1 MSKIISTGSYLPKR
15 EVSNTEFIE
24 QTGIDSSDEWIQ
36 QRTGIQSRH
45 IADEQETVSDLAIAA
60 AKACVADLDD
70 EQLQQIQLI
79 IVATMSSRQPT
90 PSVASQV
97 QRDLGI
103 ERAWSFDINGAC
115 SGFVMALEA
124 AEKISRSYE
133 TGYTLVVGVE
143 KMTDILNFEDRGTS
157 ILFGDGGGAILIEN
171 DGTGLPNYQSQM
183 SGVPDEKDSIAVPM
197 HQQVDAKMTMDGRD
211 VFNFVLR
218 RVIPSLDSFIQ
229 EEVGDFDLLVSHQAN
244 VRLLEMMAKKLK
256 IGMEK
261 VPSNIANVGNT
272 SAGSIPILLDQLVK
286 ADDILLDG
294 SQQVVFTGFGGGLS
308 WGHITLKL

>member
-1 MSKIISTGSYLPKR
+1 MS
-15 EVSNTEFIE
+15 
-24 QTGIDSSDEWIQ
+24 
-36 QRTGIQSRH
+36 
-45 IADEQETVSDLAIAA
+45 
-60 AKACVADLDD
+60 
-70 EQLQQIQLI
+70 
-79 IVATMSSRQPT
+79 
-90 PSVASQV
+90 
-97 QRDLGI
+97 
-103 ERAWSFDINGAC
+103 
-115 SGFVMALEA
+115 LEA

-183 SGVPDEKDSIAVPM
+183 SGVPDETDSIAVPM

-244 VRLLEMMAKKLK
+244 VRLLEMMAMKLK